1 MEHRADTWQD
11 EAVVGL
17 LAEQA
22 ERARHALGVALAS
35 ISVWERDAG
44 LLRTIANAGALGP
57 GTEARPAA
65 EVYPVHS
72 FPALATLLERRTPY
86 CFGRGERVDVASASL
101 VASLGMD
108 TQAAAPIVLRGRV
121 WGSLW
126 VATAPDE
133 RPLSTRDLPGVVRAA
148 NQVARALSAG

>member
-1 MEHRADTWQD
+1 VLD
-11 EAVVGL
+11 L

-22 ERARHALGVALAS
+22 ERARHALGVALVS

-44 LLRTIANAGALGP
+44 LLRTIVNAGVLSP
-57 GTEARPAA
+57 GTEARPAD
-65 EVYPVHS
+65 EVYPVLS
-72 FPALATLLERRTPY
+72 FPALVTLLERRTPY
-86 CFGRGERVDVASASL
+86 CFGRGDRVDVASASL

-108 TQAAAPIVLRGRV
+108 TQAAAPIVVRGAV

-133 RPLSTRDLPGVVRAA
+133 RPLGTSDLPGVVRAA
-148 NQVARALSAG
+148 NEVARALSAG